1 MYMIRILLALLFAI
15 PMRVK
20 AQPFDLSAYP
30 VYEGDDL
37 GLTYTSNR
45 STFRIWA
52 PTAETAELVLYD
64 RPLGGEALRRIS
76 MEQDRAGTWQ
86 ITLQGDQKGL
96 YYAFRVRIRSTWSQ
110 EVPDPYV
117 KLVGTNGRRG
127 VIGDIRETDP
137 SGWSLDRSPAF
148 GGASPS
154 PVDAVIYELHVRDAS
169 IHPSSGIRGK
179 GKFLGLTETGT
190 RNTSGRSTG
199 LDHLKEFGVTHVHLL
214 PSYDFSSVDESK
226 PEKPQYNWG
235 YDPLN
240 YNAPEGSYS
249 TDPSDGLTRVREFK
263 QLVKSFHENGLRVVM
278 DVVYNHTMFTETSWF
293 EQLVPGYFY
302 RKRADGSFSDAS
314 ACGNETASE
323 RPMMRRFMLASL
335 KHWVKEY
342 HVDGFRFDLM
352 GIHDIETMNIISKEL
367 HAIKPDILLYGEGWT
382 AGSSPLPDSL
392 RALKR
397 NAASLDRI
405 AVFSD
410 DIRDG
415 IKGSVFVHDEKGFAS
430 GRPGTEQSIRFG
442 ITASTAHPQVDFSK
456 VNYSKG
462 PYAASP
468 EQVISY
474 SECHDNH
481 ILRDKL
487 EISARTVTP
496 EQRMDMQRLANTIV
510 LTAQGIPFLHA
521 GSEFLRT
528 KKGVENSF
536 NAGDSINA
544 IDWDL
549 KTRNEDTYTFIRAL
563 VSMRKRHPAFRMR
576 TAADIASH
584 LKFREDSTAGVIVY
598 EIDGD
603 AVGDEWKEILV
614 AFNGTPASKVIRLP
628 RSGSWRTHIHD
639 NRISSGRIRIPTLTL
654 KPFSAAVLYKAR

>member
-1 MYMIRILLALLFAI
+1 MNRILLALFVATTFF
-15 PMRVK
+15 MRVQ
-20 AQPFDLSAYP
+20 AQTTDISQYP
-30 VYEGDDL
+30 IYEGGDL
-37 GLTYTSNR
+37 GLTYSEKS
-45 STFRIWA
+45 STLRIWSPA
-52 PTAETAELVLYD
+52 AEAAEIVLYD
-64 RPLGGEALRRIS
+64 RPLGGQHLSRIS
-76 MEQDRAGTWQ
+76 MQRGQLGTWF
-86 ITLQGDQKGL
+86 ITLQGDQKGI
-96 YYAFRVRIRSTWSQ
+96 YYAFRVLINAKWSL

-127 VIGDIRETDP
+127 VIGNIRDTDP
-137 SGWSLDRSPAF
+137 PGWKDDRSPAF

-169 IHPSSGIRGK
+169 IHPSSGIRAK

-190 RNTSGRSTG
+190 RNASGHTTG
-199 LDHLKEFGVTHVHLL
+199 LDHLKEFGITHVHLL

-226 PEKPQYNWG
+226 PDTPQYNWG

-240 YNAPEGSYS
+240 YNAPEGSFS

-263 QLVKSFHENGLRVVM
+263 RLVKAFHDNGLRVVM
-278 DVVYNHTMFTETSWF
+278 DVVYNHTMFTQTSWF
-293 EQLVPGYFY
+293 EQLVPGYYY
-302 RKRADGSFSDAS
+302 RKRLDGSFSDAS

-323 RPMMRRFMLASL
+323 RPMMRQFMIASL
-335 KHWVKEY
+335 KHWVQEY

-352 GIHDIETMNIISKEL
+352 GIHDIETMNIISREL

-397 NAASLDRI
+397 NAAQLDRI

-430 GRPGTEQSIRFG
+430 GKPGLEQSIRFG
-442 ITASTAHPQVDFSK
+442 ITASTAHPQVDFLK
-456 VNYSKG
+456 VNYSKA

-468 EQVISY
+468 AQVISY

-487 EISARTVTP
+487 EISARTATP
-496 EQRMDMQRLANTIV
+496 EQRIDMQKLANTIV
-510 LTAQGIPFLHA
+510 LTSQGIPFLHA

-549 KTRNEDTYTFIRAL
+549 KTSHFDTYQFIRAL
-563 VSMRKRHPAFRMR
+563 IRMRKEHPAFTMR
-576 TAADIASH
+576 SAADIAAH
-584 LKFREDSTAGVIVY
+584 LKFRDINIPGVVAY
-598 EIDGD
+598 QIDGH
-603 AVGDEWKEILV
+603 ALGDRWTSIFV
-614 AFNGTPASKVIRLP
+614 AFNGSEASKVIQTP
-628 RSGSWRTHIHD
+628 PGAGWRTHVLD
-639 NRISSGRIRIPTLTL
+639 NRISRGRRRSTSLTL
-654 KPFSAAVLYKAR
+654 KPYSAAILYRQ

>member
-1 MYMIRILLALLFAI
+1 MNRILLALFVATTFF
-15 PMRVK
+15 MRVQ
-20 AQPFDLSAYP
+20 AQSIDISLYP
-30 VYEGDDL
+30 PYEGGDL
-37 GLTYTSNR
+37 GLTYTDKSSN
-45 STFRIWA
+45 FRIWSPA
-52 PTAETAELVLYD
+52 AEAAEIILYD
-64 RPLGGEALRRIS
+64 RPLGGQPLRRIS
-76 MEQDRAGTWQ
+76 MERGQSGTWY
-86 ITLQGDQKGL
+86 ITLQGDQKGIF
-96 YYAFRVRIRSTWSQ
+96 YAFRVLINAKWSL

-127 VIGDIRETDP
+127 VIGSIRDTDP
-137 SGWSLDRSPAF
+137 PGWRDDRSPRF
-148 GGASPS
+148 GSASPS

-169 IHPSSGIRGK
+169 IHPSSGIRAK
-179 GKFLGLTETGT
+179 GKFLGLAETGT
-190 RNTSGRSTG
+190 RNASGHTTG
-199 LDHLKEFGVTHVHLL
+199 LDHLKEFGITHVHLL

-226 PEKPQYNWG
+226 PDSPQYNWG

-263 QLVKSFHENGLRVVM
+263 RLVKAFHDNGLRVVM
-278 DVVYNHTMFTETSWF
+278 DVVYNHTMFTQTSWF
-293 EQLVPGYFY
+293 EQLVPGYYF
-302 RKRADGSFSDAS
+302 RKRPDGSFSDAS

-323 RPMMRRFMLASL
+323 RPMMRQFMIASL

-352 GIHDIETMNIISKEL
+352 GIHDIETMNIISREL

-397 NAASLDRI
+397 NAAQLDKI

-430 GRPGTEQSIRFG
+430 GQPGMEQTIRFG
-442 ITASTAHPQVDFSK
+442 IVASTAHPQVDFSK
-456 VNYSKG
+456 VNYSRA
-462 PYAASP
+462 PYAATP
-468 EQVISY
+468 AQVISY

-487 EISARTVTP
+487 EISARAATP
-496 EQRMDMQRLANTIV
+496 GQRIDMQKLANAIV
-510 LTAQGIPFLHA
+510 LTSQGIPFLHA

-549 KTRNEDTYTFIRAL
+549 KTRNLDTYQFIKAL
-563 VSMRKRHPAFRMR
+563 IRMRKEHPAFTMR
-576 TAADIASH
+576 SAADIASH
-584 LKFREDSTAGVIVY
+584 IKFLDINIPGVVAY
-598 EIDGD
+598 QIDGN
-603 AVGDEWKEILV
+603 ALGDRWTSIFV
-614 AFNGTPASKVIRLP
+614 AFNGSEASKVIQIP
-628 RSGSWRTHIHD
+628 PGTEWRSHVLD
-639 NRISSGRIRIPTLTL
+639 NRISTGRLRSTSLPL
-654 KPFSAAVLYKAR
+654 KPYSAAILYRQ

>member
-1 MYMIRILLALLFAI
+1 MIRIILALLFAM
-15 PMRVK
+15 PMRAK
-20 AQPFDLSAYP
+20 AQPIDLSAYP

-37 GLTYTSNR
+37 GLAYASNR

-52 PTAETAELVLYD
+52 PTAEAAELVLYD
-64 RPLGGEALRRIS
+64 RPLGGDALRRIPL
-76 MEQDRAGTWQ
+76 EQGRAGTWQ
-86 ITLQGDQKGL
+86 ITLQGEQKGL
-96 YYAFRVRIRSTWSQ
+96 YYAFRVRIRSAWSQ

-127 VIGDIRETDP
+127 VIGDMRETDP
-137 SGWSLDRSPAF
+137 PGWSQDRAPAF
-148 GGASPS
+148 GGQSPS

-169 IHPSSGIRGK
+169 IHPSSGIREK

-190 RNTSGRSTG
+190 RNKSGSSTG

-214 PSYDFSSVDESK
+214 PSYDFSSVDESR

-240 YNAPEGSYS
+240 YNAPEGSYA
-249 TDPSDGLTRVREFK
+249 TDPSDGLTRAKEFK
-263 QLVKSFHENGLRVVM
+263 QLVKAFHENGLRVVM

-293 EQLVPGYFY
+293 EQLVPGYYY

-335 KHWVKEY
+335 KHWVQEY

-352 GIHDIETMNIISKEL
+352 GIHDIETMNMISKEL

-430 GRPGTEQSIRFG
+430 GRPGLEQTIRFG

-456 VNYSKG
+456 INYSKA

-487 EISARTVTP
+487 EISARSATP
-496 EQRMDMQRLANTIV
+496 EQRIDMQRLANTIV

-549 KTRNEDTYTFIRAL
+549 KSRNLDTYAYIRAL
-563 VSMRKRHPAFRMR
+563 VSMRKEHPAFRMR
-576 TAADIASH
+576 SAAEIATH
-584 LKFREDSTAGVIVY
+584 LKFREDTTSGVIVF
-598 EIDGD
+598 EIDG
-603 AVGDEWKEILV
+603 ASVGDEWKEILV
-614 AFNGTPASKVIRLP
+614 AFNGTAASKIIRLP
-628 RSGSWRTHIHD
+628 RPGSWRTHIHD
-639 NRISSGRIRIPTLTL
+639 NRVSSGRVSSTSLTI
-654 KPFSAAVLYKAR
+654 KPFSATILYKKR

>member
-1 MYMIRILLALLFAI
+1 MIRLPLALLLAI
-15 PMRVK
+15 SLLMRVQ
-20 AQPFDLSAYP
+20 AQPFDLTTFPEYDA
-30 VYEGDDL
+30 DDL
-37 GLTYTSNR
+37 GLNYKASA

-52 PTAETAELVLYD
+52 PIADAAEIILYNQ
-64 RPLGGEALRRIS
+64 PLGGVPVRTAS
-76 MEQDRAGTWQ
+76 MEKGRSGTWHV
-86 ITLQGDQKGL
+86 TLNGDQKGL
-96 YYAFRVRIRSTWSQ
+96 FYAFRVRNKNTWSM

-127 VIGDIRETDP
+127 VVGDLRATDP
-137 SGWSLDRSPAF
+137 PGWQSDRAPAF
-148 GGASPS
+148 GGSSPS
-154 PVDAVIYELHVRDAS
+154 AVDAVIYELHVRDAS
-169 IHPSSGIRGK
+169 IHPSSGISAK
-179 GKFLGLTETGT
+179 GKFVGLTETAT
-190 RNTSGRSTG
+190 RNNSGLSTG
-199 LDHLKEFGVTHVHLL
+199 LDHLIEFGVTHVHLL

-226 PEKPQYNWG
+226 PEKLQYNWG

-240 YNAPEGSYS
+240 YNTPEGSYS

-263 QLVKSFHENGLRVVM
+263 QLVKSFHEHGLRVVM

-293 EQLVPGYFY
+293 EQLVPGYYF

-323 RPMMRRFMLASL
+323 RPMMRRFMLESL
-335 KHWVKEY
+335 KYWVQEY

-352 GIHDIETMNIISKEL
+352 GIHDIETMNIISREL
-367 HAIKPDILLYGEGWT
+367 HALKPDILLYGEGWT

-397 NAASLDRI
+397 NASRLDRI

-415 IKGSVFVHDEKGFAS
+415 IKGSVFVHDETGFAS
-430 GRPGTEQSIRFG
+430 GRPGLEQTIRFG
-442 ITASTAHPQVDFSK
+442 ITASTDHPQVDFSK

-462 PYAASP
+462 PYAHSP

-487 EISARTVTP
+487 GISAPSATP
-496 EQRMDMQRLANTIV
+496 EQRIDMQKLANTIV
-510 LTAQGIPFLHA
+510 LTSQGIPFLHA

-544 IDWDL
+544 IDWTL
-549 KTRNEDTYTFIRAL
+549 KSINHETYQYIRAL
-563 VSMRKRHPAFRMR
+563 IKMRKEHPAFRMR
-576 TAADIASH
+576 TAADIAAH
-584 LKFREDSTAGVIVY
+584 LTFQVDTAPGVIAY
-598 EIDGD
+598 QIDGRATND
-603 AVGDEWKEILV
+603 SWKEIMV
-614 AFNGTPASKVIRLP
+614 VFNGNAAAKIVKLP
-628 RSGSWRTHIHD
+628 QDGGWQTHIWN
-639 NRISSGRIRIPTLTL
+639 NRISRGRIRSSSMTL
-654 KPFSAAVLYKAR
+654 KPFSSAILFRK

>member
-1 MYMIRILLALLFAI
+1 MNRIILTLFIATTLL
-15 PMRVK
+15 MR
-20 AQPFDLSAYP
+20 AQTQPFDLSAYP
-30 VYEGDDL
+30 VYEGNDL
-37 GLTYTSNR
+37 GLTYSANL
-45 STFRIWA
+45 STFRIWS
-52 PTAETAELVLYD
+52 PTAEAAEVILYD
-64 RPLGGEALRRIS
+64 RSLGGTALHRIV
-76 MEQDRAGTWQ
+76 MEQGKSGTWQ
-86 ITLQGDQKGL
+86 ISMRGNQRGL
-96 YYAFRVRIRSTWSQ
+96 YYAFRVRIKSKWSM
-110 EVPDPYV
+110 EIPDPYV

-127 VIGDIRETDP
+127 VIGDIRDTNP
-137 SGWSLDRSPAF
+137 PGWEKDRSPAF
-148 GGASPS
+148 GGGAPS

-169 IHPSSGIRGK
+169 IHPSSGIKARGK
-179 GKFLGLTETGT
+179 FTGLMETGT
-190 RNTSGRSTG
+190 RNNGGLSTG

-214 PSYDFSSVDESK
+214 PSYDYSSVDESRLDT
-226 PEKPQYNWG
+226 PQYNWG

-249 TDPSDGLTRVREFK
+249 SDPSDGLTRVKEFK
-263 QLVKSFHENGLRVVM
+263 QLVKAFHDHGLRVVM
-278 DVVYNHTMFTETSWF
+278 DVVYNHTMFSETSWF
-293 EQLVPGYFY
+293 EQLVPGYYY
-302 RKRADGSFSDAS
+302 RKKPDGSFSDAS

-323 RPMMRRFMLASL
+323 RPMMQRFMIASL
-335 KHWVKEY
+335 KHWVQEY

-352 GIHDIETMNIISKEL
+352 GIHDIETMNLISREL

-397 NAASLDRI
+397 NVAQLEKI

-415 IKGSVFVHDEKGFAS
+415 IKGSVFVHEEKGFAS
-430 GRPGTEQSIRFG
+430 GRPGMEQSIRFG
-442 ITASTAHPQVDFSK
+442 ITAATAHPQVDFSR
-456 VNYSKG
+456 VNYSKS

-487 EISARTVTP
+487 EISAP
-496 EQRMDMQRLANTIV
+496 SASAQQRNDMQRLANAIV
-510 LTAQGIPFLHA
+510 LTSQGIPFLHA

-528 KKGVENSF
+528 KKGIENSF

-549 KTRNEDTYTFIRAL
+549 KTRNRETYQFIRAL
-563 VSMRKRHPAFRMR
+563 VRMRAEHPAFRMR

-584 LKFREDSTAGVIVY
+584 LRFQEDTTKGLIVY
-598 EIDGD
+598 QLNGES
-603 AVGDEWKEILV
+603 VGDSWKKIMV
-614 AFNGTPASKVIRLP
+614 VFNGSTTSKVINLP
-628 RSGSWRTHIHD
+628 KVGAWHTHVWN
-639 NRISSGRIRIPTLTL
+639 NRISEGSIRSNTITINPY
-654 KPFSAAVLYKAR
+654 SASILYHK

>member
-1 MYMIRILLALLFAI
+1 MIRILLAFLFATSLL
-15 PMRVK
+15 MRAQ
-20 AQPFDLSAYP
+20 AQPFDQSAFP

-37 GLTYTSNR
+37 GLTYSPKL

-52 PTAETAELVLYD
+52 PTAEAAELVLYD
-64 RPLGGEALRRIS
+64 RPLGGTALRRIAL
-76 MEQDRAGTWQ
+76 EQGRSGTWQ
-86 ITLQGDQKGL
+86 ISLQGDQRGL
-96 YYAFRVRIRSTWSQ
+96 YYAFRVRIKSRWNM

-137 SGWSLDRSPAF
+137 QGWASDRSPSF
-148 GGASPS
+148 GGVSPS

-169 IHPSSGIRGK
+169 IHPSSGIKAK
-179 GKFLGLTETGT
+179 GKFIGLTETGT
-190 RNTSGRSTG
+190 RNKVGLSTG

-214 PSYDFSSVDESK
+214 PSYDYSSVDESK
-226 PEKPQYNWG
+226 PDTPQYNWG

-240 YNAPEGSYS
+240 YNAPEGSYA

-263 QLVKSFHENGLRVVM
+263 RLVKAFHDNGLRVVM

-293 EQLVPGYFY
+293 EQLVPGYYY
-302 RKRADGSFSDAS
+302 RKRPDGSFSDAS

-323 RPMMRRFMLASL
+323 RPMMRRFMIASL
-335 KHWVKEY
+335 KHWVQEY

-352 GIHDIETMNIISKEL
+352 GIHDIETMNIISREL

-392 RALKR
+392 RAIKR
-397 NAASLDRI
+397 NAARLDRI

-430 GRPGTEQSIRFG
+430 GRPGLEHSIRFG
-442 ITASTAHPQVDFSK
+442 ITASTAHPQVDFSR
-456 VNYSKG
+456 VNYSKA
-462 PYAASP
+462 PYATSP

-487 EISARTVTP
+487 EISARTATP
-496 EQRMDMQRLANTIV
+496 AQRNDMQRLANTIV
-510 LTAQGIPFLHA
+510 LTSQGIPFLHA

-549 KTRNEDTYTFIRAL
+549 KTRHRDTYQYIRAL
-563 VSMRKRHPAFRMR
+563 LRMRKEHPAFRMR
-576 TAADIASH
+576 TAADIATH
-584 LKFREDSTAGVIVY
+584 LKFREDTTAGLIAY
-598 EIDGD
+598 QLNGE
-603 AVGDEWKEILV
+603 AVGDSWKKIMV
-614 AFNGTPASKVIRLP
+614 IFNGTAAAKVVTLP
-628 RSGSWRTHIHD
+628 KEVIWRKHIWNNRMDEGSLPSH
-639 NRISSGRIRIPTLTL
+639 TLTL
-654 KPFSAAVLYKAR
+654 KPYSASILYVK